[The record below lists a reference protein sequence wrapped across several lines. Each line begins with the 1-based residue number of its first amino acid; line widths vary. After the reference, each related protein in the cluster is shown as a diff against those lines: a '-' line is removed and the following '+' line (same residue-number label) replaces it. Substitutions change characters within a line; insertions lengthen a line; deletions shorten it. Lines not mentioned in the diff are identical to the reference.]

1 VDLVILLLQ
10 HQVRDIVVVVQFILL
25 RTMDAV
31 AEEGLVVRD
40 PLALALLIM
49 PVGDLGAHLQ

>member
-31 AEEGLVVRD
+31 VEGGLVVQD
-40 PLALALLIM
+40 LLASALLIM
-49 PVGDLGAHLQ
+49 PVGDPVAHLQ